1 MKVTVEDVSP
11 VQKRMKVELPVETV
25 SRAFGDVYNEY
36 RKQASVRGFRKGKA
50 PNTIL
55 AREYGPQIKG
65 DVLERLIQQTISDA
79 IKEAGVVMVLEPL
92 LEDAGDL
99 NERKPFTYSVLM
111 DIVPEFELG
120 EYKGIK
126 LVKPPVEVTD
136 EELEEQ
142 LQALRRNFGTVEPL
156 EEDRPVQDGDVA
168 IIDVTAEVDGEELED
183 LEQEDMYI
191 EVGAKNF
198 NEKFE
203 KALVGMSKGDEKD
216 IEITYPDDAVNAKV
230 AGKTVKYHVTLNDIQ
245 KRDLPDL
252 DDEFAKRIGSQFK
265 TIEDVRKR
273 LREQIA
279 KDKQEAVESML
290 RNQLFDAL
298 LKDVDFPVPDRL
310 VEKKLDQMIDNV
322 AGHMQERGVDL
333 ERAGLDETRLRE
345 KMHDDAVKQ
354 VRLELILDKI
364 AEAENI
370 SIPTEELQGY
380 AQYVETQY
388 KDMNVSKEE
397 LQSAVFDTVL
407 PKLRAQKTVDF
418 LLEQAET
425 VDPPEE
431 DEADN
436 GEKQGQV

>member
-25 SRAFGDVYNEY
+25 SKAFADVYNEY
-36 RKQASVRGFRKGKA
+36 RKTASIRGFRKGKA

-65 DVLERLIQQTISDA
+65 DVLEKLIQQTISDA
-79 IKEAGVVMVLEPL
+79 IEEAGVIMVLEPL

-99 NERKPFTYSVLM
+99 NERNPFTYSVLM

-120 EYKGIK
+120 EYKGLK

-156 EEDRPVQDGDVA
+156 DEDRPVQDGDIA
-168 IIDVTAEVDGEELED
+168 IIDITAEVDGEEIDE

-191 EVGAKNF
+191 EVGAGNF

-203 KALVGMSKGDEKD
+203 QALVGMSKGDEKD
-216 IEITYPDDAVNAKV
+216 IEITYPDDAVNARV
-230 AGKTVKYHVTLNDIQ
+230 AGKTVKYHVTLKDIQ
-245 KRDLPDL
+245 KRDLPEL
-252 DDEFAKRIGSQFK
+252 DDEFAQKLSSSFK
-265 TIEDVRKR
+265 TMEDVRNR
-273 LREQIA
+273 LREQIE
-279 KDKQEAVESML
+279 KDKHEAVESML

-298 LKDVDFPVPDRL
+298 LKDMDFPVPERL
-310 VEKKLDQMIDNV
+310 IEKKLDQMIDNV

-345 KMHDDAVKQ
+345 KMRDDAIKQ
-354 VRLELILDKI
+354 VRVELILDKI

-380 AQYVETQY
+380 AQYVENQY
-388 KDMNVSKEE
+388 KDMNVSKAE
-397 LQSAVFDTVL
+397 LQSAVFDSVL
-407 PKLRAQKTVDF
+407 PKLRAQKTVEF
-418 LLEQAET
+418 LLDHAEK

-431 DEADN
+431 DEEA
-436 GEKQGQV
+436 EKE